1 VGVMC
6 RLLRVSKSGFYSWM
20 RRPMSVHTRMDVR
33 LTAVIRAIHEYSKGT
48 YGAPRVHAEL
58 VFGQSMHVARKR
70 VARLMR
76 AAGLRGVQKRR
87 YVRTTVS
94 DPSDRWAPDLVER
107 NFTVSRPNRLWVA
120 DLTYVA
126 TWAGFLY
133 VAVVIDAFSRRVI
146 GWAME
151 THLRTELVLAAL
163 EMAYTQRTPSCQ
175 KVIFHSDHGT
185 QYTSVAF
192 GQRCQELG
200 VRPSMGSV
208 GDAYDNALA
217 ESFFASLE
225 CEVLDRNHFRTREE
239 ARTAV
244 FSWIEGWYNPHRRHS
259 SLGYLSPRQFEQEF
273 AAELGSRSSDLL
285 PHSRQTAR
293 RVRSMR
299 KSKSKTTRPNK
310 RRTSTNHIIH

>member
-1 VGVMC
+1 MGVMC

-20 RRPMSVHTRMDVR
+20 KRPMSAHTRTDVR

-58 VFGQSMHVARKR
+58 VLGQGLHVARKR

-76 AAGLRGVQKRR
+76 AAGIKGVHKRR

-94 DPSDRWAPDLVER
+94 DPSDRWAPDLVDR
-107 NFTVSRPNRLWVA
+107 KFTVRRANRLWVA

-133 VAVVIDAFSRRVI
+133 VAVVIDAFSRKVI

-151 THLRTELVLAAL
+151 NHLRTELVLAAL
-163 EMAYTQRTPSCQ
+163 EMAYTQRAPCQ

-192 GQRCQELG
+192 GQRCDELG

-259 SLGYLSPRQFEQEF
+259 SLGYLSPEQFEHEF
-273 AAELGSRSSDLL
+273 AAELEPGSKELL

-293 RVRSMR
+293 RVRPVMET
-299 KSKSKTTRPNK
+299 KSKTRHPNK
-310 RRTSTNHIIH
+310 RRKIVNHAIH